1 MPQLCCARTHS
12 YFPVETDHPP
22 SAIPEDCRWGATNRL
37 FFQRTFYPPLLFKR
51 PDSMTLVLLFLTAGY
66 RDSEFQFSPFIIHLK
81 WHYCQYLF
89 AFCGGH
95 MGDLFA
101 RKEQRAGPFR
111 VIRLGGVGGLPCG
124 DGGADEVGLAA
135 ARDHARAFERAM
147 SGAQGFDFISEQFQT
162 RLDGLE

>member
-37 FFQRTFYPPLLFKR
+37 FFQSAFYPPFLFAR

-66 RDSEFQFSPFIIHLK
+66 RDSELQFSPLIIHLK
-81 WHYCQYLF
+81 RHYCQSFF
-89 AFCGGH
+89 ALCGGH

-101 RKEQRAGPFR
+101 REKQSARPLG
-111 VIRLGGVGGLPCG
+111 VIRLWGIGGLPCG
-124 DGGADEVGLAA
+124 YGRADEVRLAA
-135 ARDHARAFERAM
+135 ARDHPRA
-147 SGAQGFDFISEQFQT
+147 
-162 RLDGLE
+162 LE